1 MTQEQIEKLA
11 EEKHPAEIKEKMLG
25 IVKVKYQSAVKIAFI
40 NGYTTCQQ
48 TEVAE
53 LKKELERVKR
63 LMEHIYKQHAAL
75 PATRDLKWDNF
86 KQQNNL

>member
-1 MTQEQIEKLA
+1 MTQDELQKLA
-11 EEKHPAEIKEKMLG
+11 EGQCRHFNYSP
-25 IVKVKYQSAVKIAFI
+25 YSAAFI
-40 NGYTTCQQ
+40 KGYITCQQ